1 MKKGIG
7 SEIYNAFKR
16 VKGYPL
22 SFFCIALSIVL
33 FIWGPETSVSLKYIV
48 TVGVLFLLAFAVI
61 FDFGFHCF
69 SRMTNVIPVVKQGL
83 NPPPLYQKAE
93 ALLLLSES
101 EVFAIEAIVS
111 IYYKDESY
119 EPLIGSGLVLTIQEN
134 GLIQVIVERC
144 HDDRYKEIWDKVREN
159 NASTLEKLII
169 KPLVTKTLLISGE

>member
-7 SEIYNAFKR
+7 FEIYQAFKR

-22 SFFCIALSIVL
+22 SFFCIILSIFL
-33 FIWGPETSVSLKYIV
+33 FIWGPDTSVSLKYIV
-48 TVGVLFLLAFAVI
+48 TLGVLFSLAFAVL

-69 SRMTNVIPVVKQGL
+69 SKMTNIIPVVKQGL
-83 NPPPLYQKAE
+83 NPPPLYQQTE

-101 EVFAIEAIVS
+101 ELFAIEAIVS

-119 EPLIGSGLVLTIQEN
+119 EPLIGIGFVLTIQEN

-144 HDDRYKEIWDKVREN
+144 YDDRYKEIWDKVREN
-159 NASTLEKLII
+159 NASALEKLII
-169 KPLVTKTLLISGE
+169 KPLVPKTLLVSGE

>member
-7 SEIYNAFKR
+7 LEIYYAFKR

-22 SFFCIALSIVL
+22 SFFCIVLSIVL
-33 FIWGPETSVSLKYIV
+33 FIWGPDTSVSLKYIV
-48 TVGVLFLLAFAVI
+48 TVGVLFLLVFAVI

-69 SRMTNVIPVVKQGL
+69 SKMTNVIPVVKQGL

-101 EVFAIEAIVS
+101 DFFSIEAIVS

-119 EPLIGSGLVLTIQEN
+119 EPLIGIGFVLNIQEN
-134 GLIQVIVERC
+134 GLIQVIVDNC
-144 HDDRYKEIWDKVREN
+144 YDDRYKEIWDKVREN
-159 NASTLEKLII
+159 NASVLEKLII
-169 KPLVTKTLLISGE
+169 KPLVPKTL